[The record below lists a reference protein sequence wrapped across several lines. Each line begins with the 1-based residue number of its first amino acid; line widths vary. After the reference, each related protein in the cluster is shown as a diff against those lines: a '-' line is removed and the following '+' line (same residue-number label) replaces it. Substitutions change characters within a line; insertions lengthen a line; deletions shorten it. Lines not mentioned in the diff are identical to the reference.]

1 MLREH
6 LGHGDKGLDLH
17 HVLLADVVQFCEM
30 TLADVV
36 NCSKVPKEKDTPK
49 STIELGKETTDCLP
63 CGVSFH
69 AIFIR
74 IGLLSDTGEVV
85 QEHHHPLLVLQNERI
100 HNLNHYSSASLWQVL
115 PPHTNRSKAGT

>member
-17 HVLLADVVQFCEM
+17 HVLFADVVQFCEM

-36 NCSKVPKEKDTPK
+36 NGSKVPREKEIKKLTV
-49 STIELGKETTDCLP
+49 ELGKETRDCPP

-85 QEHHHPLLVLQNERI
+85 QEHHHPLLVLQNKRI
-100 HNLNHYSSASLWQVL
+100 HNLNQFSLIEA
-115 PPHTNRSKAGT
+115 RIAARYE